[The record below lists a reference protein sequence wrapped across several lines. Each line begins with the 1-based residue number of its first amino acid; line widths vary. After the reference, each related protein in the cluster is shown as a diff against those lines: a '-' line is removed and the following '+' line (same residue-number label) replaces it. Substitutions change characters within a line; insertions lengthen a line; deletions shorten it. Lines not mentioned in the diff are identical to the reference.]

1 MQLVHEWEEPYL
13 PTGIS
18 SGLSWFCFMNVKSLR
33 CLLQTVYFSCRLS
46 CVFFCGLYFLLF
58 PSIGSTSDFFR
69 LLILVPLLVY
79 ICNNIILYM

>member
-33 CLLQTVYFSCRLS
+33 CLLQTVYFSVDCIS
-46 CVFFCGLYFLLF
+46 CYFQALDLLL
-58 PSIGSTSDFFR
+58 TFFR